1 MPPLAA
7 KRTAGLRAGIA
18 NVPVLLASVA
28 LGLLASLRVLPH
40 RLEPVAAL
48 VVRVARHLVD
58 LPIAGRHRTNCENNQ
73 QKAKSDR
80 PQDPYTIRTDGIAES
95 PNYRTDHTSRSTSR
109 KFDTS
114 QSRIESESAG
124 GESSHMYAR
133 SGNCTSTNMQ
143 RPKWI
148 GCE

>member
-7 KRTAGLRAGIA
+7 KRTAGLRASIA
-18 NVPVLLASVA
+18 HVPVLLASMA
-28 LGLLASLRVLPH
+28 LGLLASFRVLPH
-40 RLEPVAAL
+40 LLETVAAL

-73 QKAKSDR
+73 QKATSDR
-80 PQDPYTIRTDGIAES
+80 PQDPYTIRTDRFAES

-109 KFDTS
+109 RFATS
-114 QSRIESESAG
+114 QSRIGSESAG

-133 SGNCTSTNMQ
+133 SRNYASARTCK
-143 RPKWI
+143 PKWI

>member
-1 MPPLAA
+1 MPPLTASRA
-7 KRTAGLRAGIA
+7 KGLRASIA

-48 VVRVARHLVD
+48 VVRVARRLVD

-109 KFDTS
+109 KFATS

-133 SGNCTSTNMQ
+133 SRNGTSARTCK
-143 RPKWI
+143 PKWI